1 MTYIENIDK
10 IRIVV
15 EAARHIYM
23 QTFPMD
29 MSWGSIPCL
38 TQWVCPTWVADG
50 SDGLPPDVLIFLLN
64 SPWRCSQS
72 LILLWAPCRDR
83 TEEKWKMVCGS
94 PIYFV
99 LYGSNVNTE
108 LILSL
113 APYTA
118 ETRRVKATF
127 IIFRGR
133 YSMEITLPY
142 YGILCEKS

>member
-1 MTYIENIDK
+1 
-10 IRIVV
+10 
-15 EAARHIYM
+15 
-23 QTFPMD
+23 
-29 MSWGSIPCL
+29 
-38 TQWVCPTWVADG
+38 
-50 SDGLPPDVLIFLLN
+50 
-64 SPWRCSQS
+64 
-72 LILLWAPCRDR
+72 
-83 TEEKWKMVCGS
+83 MVCGS

-133 YSMEITLPY
+133 YSMEITIIMSKLN
-142 YGILCEKS
+142 EKTIYKI

>member
-1 MTYIENIDK
+1 
-10 IRIVV
+10 
-15 EAARHIYM
+15 
-23 QTFPMD
+23 
-29 MSWGSIPCL
+29 
-38 TQWVCPTWVADG
+38 
-50 SDGLPPDVLIFLLN
+50 
-64 SPWRCSQS
+64 
-72 LILLWAPCRDR
+72 
-83 TEEKWKMVCGS
+83 MVCGS

-133 YSMEITLPY
+133 YSMEITPGTFLWVPREKPRLLPLLSKRLLRPRFGIY
-142 YGILCEKS
+142 YFP